1 MSKVKIIFEQSVDQL
16 SISNDLA
23 IDGSFPID
31 INNNYALDLP
41 TQVVLNV
48 LPTDSVLIEALLK
61 VLDAASFQYMSTS
74 IFYIIIQNTK
84 SFDFSQS
91 YVRDIVS
98 TGRPLTALADGQEII
113 ARFQIAS
120 FSGTQ
125 FREIVLYYNDALN
138 PLELEA
144 LEEIGIV
151 LTGNGSS
158 FSITN
163 TFETKVS
170 FSKPVGVLETY
181 AIDFNNA
188 DQIMQPS

>member
-16 SISNDLA
+16 SISHDLA
-23 IDGSFPID
+23 IDGSFPIE

-41 TQVVLNV
+41 TQVVLTV

-61 VLDAASFQYMSTS
+61 VLDAASFQFMSTS
-74 IFYIIIQNTK
+74 MFYIIIQNTK

-113 ARFQIAS
+113 ARFEIAS

-125 FREIVLYYNDALN
+125 FREIVLYYNNALN
-138 PLELEA
+138 PLELES

-170 FSKPVGVLETY
+170 FSKPFGVLETY

>member
-16 SISNDLA
+16 SISHDLA
-23 IDGSFPID
+23 IDGSFPIE

-41 TQVVLNV
+41 TQVVLTV

-74 IFYIIIQNTK
+74 ISYIIIQNTK

-113 ARFQIAS
+113 ARFEIAS

-170 FSKPVGVLETY
+170 FSKPIGVLETY